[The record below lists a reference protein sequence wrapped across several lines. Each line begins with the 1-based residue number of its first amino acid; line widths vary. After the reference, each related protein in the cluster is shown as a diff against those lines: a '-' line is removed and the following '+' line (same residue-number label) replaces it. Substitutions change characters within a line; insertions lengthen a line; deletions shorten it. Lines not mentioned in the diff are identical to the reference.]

1 LRFLGQKDQGL
12 NKVLSAIK
20 ASKVDL
26 VLLAVAIVWGASYL
40 SAKAITPYATV
51 PAMLS
56 VRFAIAT
63 LAMVAI
69 WLIRRKKFS
78 KTDLVLGTVFGL
90 TQSAIMSVET
100 FGLKITSATNAGL
113 LISLTI
119 IFTPIMESAWNKR
132 WLPRSFFLAAVGA
145 IVGVALLVT
154 GNGIQEPNFG
164 DVLLFIAA
172 IVRAVHVT
180 AQGVLTRNKEASSFN
195 MILMQ
200 CLTATVVFFVFDV
213 QGAFDAIESFGPA
226 QWAGTLFLA
235 LFCSVFA
242 FVAQLWAIRRTSAS
256 RSSLLLATEPIW
268 AVVIAVLFGGETLAL
283 LGIVGAVVII
293 ASTYVGQGIES
304 RHREQFESQFP
315 KN

>member
-1 LRFLGQKDQGL
+1 ML
-12 NKVLSAIK
+12 NAIR

-63 LAMVAI
+63 LAMIAI

-78 KTDLVLGTVFGL
+78 RTDLVLGTVFGL

-154 GNGIQEPNFG
+154 GNGIQEPNLG
-164 DVLLFIAA
+164 DLLLFIAA

-213 QGAFDAIESFGPA
+213 QGAFDAVASFGPS

-283 LGIVGAVVII
+283 LGILGALVII
-293 ASTYVGQGIES
+293 VSTYIGQGIES
-304 RHREQFESQFP
+304 RHREQLESSKQE
-315 KN
+315 

>member
-1 LRFLGQKDQGL
+1 ML
-12 NKVLSAIK
+12 NAIK

-40 SAKAITPYATV
+40 SAKAITPFATV
-51 PAMLS
+51 PAMLA
-56 VRFAIAT
+56 VRFSIAT
-63 LAMVAI
+63 LAMILI
-69 WLIRRKKFS
+69 WLIRRKPFS
-78 KTDLVLGTVFGL
+78 KTDWILGTVFGL

-132 WLPRSFFLAAVGA
+132 WLPRPFFLAAIGA

-164 DVLLFIAA
+164 DLLLFIAA

-180 AQGVLTRNKEASSFN
+180 AQGVLTRDRVASSFN

-200 CLTATVVFFVFDV
+200 CLTASIVFFVLDV
-213 QGAFDAIESFGPA
+213 PGFFDAVYSFGPS

-268 AVVIAVLFGGETLAL
+268 AVVIAVIFGGETLAV
-283 LGIVGAVVII
+283 LGIVGAFVII
-293 ASTYVGQGIES
+293 LSTYIGQGIES
-304 RHREQFESQFP
+304 RFRQSLERSDRKP
-315 KN
+315 

>member
-1 LRFLGQKDQGL
+1 M
-12 NKVLSAIK
+12 LSAIR

-40 SAKAITPYATV
+40 SAKAITPFATV

-63 LAMVAI
+63 LAMVTI

-78 KTDLVLGTVFGL
+78 KTDLVLGTIFGL

-164 DVLLFIAA
+164 DMLLFIAA

-180 AQGVLTRNKEASSFN
+180 AQGVLTRNREASSFN

-200 CLTATVVFFVFDV
+200 CLTATVVFFVFDI
-213 QGAFDAIESFGPA
+213 QGAFDAIATFGPA

-293 ASTYVGQGIES
+293 ASTYVGQGIET
-304 RHREQFESQFP
+304 RNREKFEAQFP
-315 KN
+315 KS

>member
-1 LRFLGQKDQGL
+1 
-12 NKVLSAIK
+12 
-20 ASKVDL
+20 
-26 VLLAVAIVWGASYL
+26 
-40 SAKAITPYATV
+40 
-51 PAMLS
+51 
-56 VRFAIAT
+56 
-63 LAMVAI
+63 
-69 WLIRRKKFS
+69 
-78 KTDLVLGTVFGL
+78 
-90 TQSAIMSVET
+90 
-100 FGLKITSATNAGL
+100 
-113 LISLTI
+113 
-119 IFTPIMESAWNKR
+119 MESAWNKR

-283 LGIVGAVVII
+283 LGIVGAAVII
-293 ASTYVGQGIES
+293 GSTYIGQGIES
-304 RHREQFESQFP
+304 RHREKFEAQFP
-315 KN
+315 KS

>member
-1 LRFLGQKDQGL
+1 MRR
-12 NKVLSAIK
+12 AIK
-20 ASKVDL
+20 SSQVDL

-63 LAMVAI
+63 LAMVLI
-69 WLIRRKKFS
+69 WLIRRNRFT
-78 KTDLVLGTVFGL
+78 KTDLLIGTLFGL

-119 IFTPIMESAWNKR
+119 IFTPIMESAWNRR
-132 WLPRSFFLAAVGA
+132 WLPRKFFLAAVGA
-145 IVGVALLVT
+145 IVGVALLVS
-154 GNGIQEPNFG
+154 GNGIQEPNLG
-164 DVLLFIAA
+164 DLLLFVAA

-180 AQGVLTRNKEASSFN
+180 AQGVLTKNRDASSFN

-213 QGAFDAIESFGPA
+213 QGAFDAIVSFGPA

-268 AVVIAVLFGGETLAL
+268 AVVIAVIFGGETLAL
-283 LGIVGAVVII
+283 IGILGAVVII
-293 ASTYVGQGIES
+293 VSTYIGQGIEAK
-304 RHREQFESQFP
+304 HRESVES
-315 KN
+315 KLAESGA

>member
-1 LRFLGQKDQGL
+1 ML
-12 NKVLSAIK
+12 NIIK

-63 LAMVAI
+63 LAMIAI

-78 KTDLVLGTVFGL
+78 RTDLILGTIFGL

-180 AQGVLTRNKEASSFN
+180 AQGVLTRNREASSFN

-304 RHREQFESQFP
+304 RHREQFEAQFP
-315 KN
+315 KS

>member
-1 LRFLGQKDQGL
+1 ML
-12 NKVLSAIK
+12 NAIK

-40 SAKAITPYATV
+40 AAKAITPFATV

-69 WLIRRKKFS
+69 WLIRRKRFS
-78 KTDLVLGTVFGL
+78 RTDVILGIIFGF

-164 DVLLFIAA
+164 DLLLFIAA

-180 AQGVLTRNKEASSFN
+180 AQGVLTRNREASSFN

-213 QGAFDAIESFGPA
+213 QGAFDAIATFGPA

-256 RSSLLLATEPIW
+256 RSSLLLSTEPIW
-268 AVVIAVLFGGETLAL
+268 AVVIAVILGGETLAV

-293 ASTYVGQGIES
+293 VSTYVGQGIET
-304 RHREQFESQFP
+304 RHREKFEAQFP
-315 KN
+315 KS

>member
-1 LRFLGQKDQGL
+1 M
-12 NKVLSAIK
+12 LSAIR

-40 SAKAITPYATV
+40 SAKAITPFATV

-63 LAMVAI
+63 LAMVTI

-78 KTDLVLGTVFGL
+78 KTDLVLGTIFGL

-164 DVLLFIAA
+164 DMLLFIAA
-172 IVRAVHVT
+172 IVLAVHVT
-180 AQGVLTRNKEASSFN
+180 AQGVLTRNREASSFN

-213 QGAFDAIESFGPA
+213 QGAFDAIATFGPA

-293 ASTYVGQGIES
+293 ASTYVGQGIET
-304 RHREQFESQFP
+304 RHREKFEAQFP
-315 KN
+315 KS

>member
-1 LRFLGQKDQGL
+1 MLSLLR
-12 NKVLSAIK
+12 A
-20 ASKVDL
+20 AKVDL
-26 VLLAVAIVWGASYL
+26 VLLAVAMVWGASYL
-40 SAKAITPYATV
+40 SAKTITPYASV

-63 LAMVAI
+63 LAMIAI
-69 WLIRRKKFS
+69 WLVRRRAFS
-78 KTDLVLGTVFGL
+78 KTDLLLGTVFGL

-154 GNGIQEPNFG
+154 GNGIQEPNLG
-164 DVLLFIAA
+164 DVLLFAAA

-180 AQGVLTRNKEASSFN
+180 AQSVLTKDKQASSFN

-200 CLTATVVFFVFDV
+200 CLTASVVFFIFDIP
-213 QGAFDAIESFGPA
+213 GFFEAIETFGPA

-268 AVVIAVLFGGETLAL
+268 AVVIAVHFGGETLAFV
-283 LGIVGAVVII
+283 GIIGAMVII
-293 ASTYVGQGIES
+293 VSTYIGQGIES
-304 RHREQFESQFP
+304 RHREELERSDR
-315 KN
+315 KS

>member
-1 LRFLGQKDQGL
+1 ML
-12 NKVLSAIK
+12 NAIK

-40 SAKAITPYATV
+40 AAKAITPFATV

-69 WLIRRKKFS
+69 WLIRRKRFS
-78 KTDLVLGTVFGL
+78 RTDVILGIIFGF

-164 DVLLFIAA
+164 DLLLFIAA

-180 AQGVLTRNKEASSFN
+180 AQGVLTRNREASSFN

-213 QGAFDAIESFGPA
+213 QGAFDAIATFGPA

-268 AVVIAVLFGGETLAL
+268 AVVIAVIFGGETLAV

-293 ASTYVGQGIES
+293 VSTYVGQGIET
-304 RHREQFESQFP
+304 RHREKFEAQFP
-315 KN
+315 KS

>member
-1 LRFLGQKDQGL
+1 M
-12 NKVLSAIK
+12 LSAIR

-40 SAKAITPYATV
+40 SAKAITPFATV

-63 LAMVAI
+63 LAMVTI

-78 KTDLVLGTVFGL
+78 KTDLVLGTIFGL

-164 DVLLFIAA
+164 DMLLFIAA

-180 AQGVLTRNKEASSFN
+180 AQGVLTRNREASSFN

-200 CLTATVVFFVFDV
+200 CLTATVVFFVFYV
-213 QGAFDAIESFGPA
+213 QGAFDAIATFGPA

-293 ASTYVGQGIES
+293 ASTYVGQGIET
-304 RHREQFESQFP
+304 RHREKFEAQFP
-315 KN
+315 KS

>member
-1 LRFLGQKDQGL
+1 MLR
-12 NKVLSAIK
+12 AIR

-26 VLLAVAIVWGASYL
+26 VLLAVAMVWGASYL
-40 SAKAITPYATV
+40 SAKAITPFATV

-56 VRFAIAT
+56 VRFGIAT
-63 LAMVAI
+63 LAMIAI

-78 KTDLVLGTVFGL
+78 RTDVILGIVFGL
-90 TQSAIMSVET
+90 TQSAIMTVET
-100 FGLKITSATNAGL
+100 YGLKITSATNAGL

-119 IFTPIMESAWNKR
+119 IFTPIMESAWKKR
-132 WLPRSFFLAAVGA
+132 WLPKSFFLAAVGA

-154 GNGIQEPNFG
+154 GNGIQEPNWG
-164 DVLLFIAA
+164 DVLLFVAA

-180 AQGVLTRNKEASSFN
+180 AQGVLTKDRDASSFN
-195 MILMQ
+195 MILLQ
-200 CLTATVVFFVFDV
+200 CLTATVVFFVVDIP
-213 QGAFDAIESFGPA
+213 GAFDAINTFGPA

-268 AVVIAVLFGGETLAL
+268 AVIIAILFGGETLAV
-283 LGIVGAVVII
+283 LGIVGAAVII
-293 ASTYVGQGIES
+293 FSTYIGQGIES
-304 RHREQFESQFP
+304 KHREKLENS
-315 KN
+315 KR

>member
-1 LRFLGQKDQGL
+1 VL
-12 NKVLSAIK
+12 NAVR

-69 WLIRRKKFS
+69 WLVRRNRFS
-78 KTDLVLGTVFGL
+78 KTDLILGTIFGL

-119 IFTPIMESAWNKR
+119 IFTPIMESAWKKR
-132 WLPRSFFLAAVGA
+132 WLPRSFFLAGVGA

-172 IVRAVHVT
+172 IVRAIHVT
-180 AQGVLTRNKEASSFN
+180 AQGVLTKDRKASSFN

-200 CLTATVVFFVFDV
+200 CLTATVVFFMFDV

-268 AVVIAVLFGGETLAL
+268 AVVIAVIFGGETLAFV
-283 LGIVGAVVII
+283 GIIGAVVII
-293 ASTYVGQGIES
+293 VSTYIGQGIES
-304 RHREQFESQFP
+304 RHRLQQQSESRLAESGA
-315 KN
+315 

>member
-1 LRFLGQKDQGL
+1 M
-12 NKVLSAIK
+12 LSAIK

-78 KTDLVLGTVFGL
+78 KTDLVLGTIFGL

-213 QGAFDAIESFGPA
+213 QGAFDAIQSFGPA

-283 LGIVGAVVII
+283 LGILGAVLII
-293 ASTYVGQGIES
+293 ASTYVGQGIET
-304 RHREQFESQFP
+304 RHREKFEAQFP

>member
-1 LRFLGQKDQGL
+1 M
-12 NKVLSAIK
+12 LSAIR

-40 SAKAITPYATV
+40 SAKAITPFATV

-63 LAMVAI
+63 LAMVTI

-78 KTDLVLGTVFGL
+78 KTDLVLGTIFGL

-164 DVLLFIAA
+164 DMLLFIAA

-180 AQGVLTRNKEASSFN
+180 AQGVLTRNREASSFN

-200 CLTATVVFFVFDV
+200 CLTATVVFFVFDI
-213 QGAFDAIESFGPA
+213 QGAFDAIATFGPA

-293 ASTYVGQGIES
+293 ASTYVGQGIET
-304 RHREQFESQFP
+304 RHREKFEAQFP
-315 KN
+315 KS

>member
-1 LRFLGQKDQGL
+1 MLR
-12 NKVLSAIK
+12 AIR

-26 VLLAVAIVWGASYL
+26 VLLAVAMVWGASYL
-40 SAKAITPYATV
+40 SAKAITPFATV

-56 VRFAIAT
+56 VRFGIAT
-63 LAMVAI
+63 LAMIAI

-78 KTDLVLGTVFGL
+78 RTDVILGFVFGL
-90 TQSAIMSVET
+90 TQSAIMTVET
-100 FGLKITSATNAGL
+100 YGLKITSATNAGL

-119 IFTPIMESAWNKR
+119 IFTPIMESAWKKR
-132 WLPRSFFLAAVGA
+132 WLPKSFFLAAVGA

-154 GNGIQEPNFG
+154 GNGIQEPNWG
-164 DVLLFIAA
+164 DVLLFVAA

-180 AQGVLTRNKEASSFN
+180 AQGVLTRDRDASSFN
-195 MILMQ
+195 MILLQ
-200 CLTATVVFFVFDV
+200 CLTATVVFFVVDIP
-213 QGAFDAIESFGPA
+213 GAFDAINTFGPA

-268 AVVIAVLFGGETLAL
+268 AVIIAVLFGGETLAV
-283 LGIVGAVVII
+283 LGIVGAAVII
-293 ASTYVGQGIES
+293 FSTYIGQGIES
-304 RHREQFESQFP
+304 KHRAKLENS
-315 KN
+315 KR

>member
-1 LRFLGQKDQGL
+1 VL
-12 NKVLSAIK
+12 NAVR

-69 WLIRRKKFS
+69 WLVRRYRFS
-78 KTDLVLGTVFGL
+78 KTDLILGTIFGL

-119 IFTPIMESAWNKR
+119 IFTPIMESAWKKR
-132 WLPRSFFLAAVGA
+132 WLPRSFFLAGVGA

-172 IVRAVHVT
+172 IVRAIHVT
-180 AQGVLTRNKEASSFN
+180 AQGVLTKDRKASSFN

-200 CLTATVVFFVFDV
+200 CLTATVVFFMFDV

-268 AVVIAVLFGGETLAL
+268 AVVIAVIFGGETLAFV
-283 LGIVGAVVII
+283 GIIGAVVII
-293 ASTYVGQGIES
+293 VSTYIGQGIES
-304 RHREQFESQFP
+304 RHRLQQQSESRLAESGA
-315 KN
+315 

>member
-1 LRFLGQKDQGL
+1 MLNTLR
-12 NKVLSAIK
+12 A
-20 ASKVDL
+20 AKVDL

-40 SAKAITPYATV
+40 SAKAITPYASV

-56 VRFAIAT
+56 VRFAIAA

-69 WLIRRKKFS
+69 WLIRRKPFS
-78 KTDLVLGTVFGL
+78 KTDLLLGTVFGL

-145 IVGVALLVT
+145 IVGVALLVS
-154 GNGIQEPNFG
+154 GNGIQEPNLG
-164 DVLLFIAA
+164 DVLLFAAA

-180 AQGVLTRNKEASSFN
+180 AQSVLTRNREASSFN

-200 CLTATVVFFVFDV
+200 CLTAAVVFFIFDIP
-213 QGAFDAIESFGPA
+213 GAFEAIETFGPA

-268 AVVIAVLFGGETLAL
+268 AVVIAVIFGGETLAL
-283 LGIVGAVVII
+283 VGIIGAMVII
-293 ASTYVGQGIES
+293 VSTYVGQGIES
-304 RHREQFESQFP
+304 RHRDELERANRQS
-315 KN
+315 

>member
-1 LRFLGQKDQGL
+1 ML
-12 NKVLSAIK
+12 NAIK

-78 KTDLVLGTVFGL
+78 KTDLVLGAIFGL

-283 LGIVGAVVII
+283 LGILGAAVII
-293 ASTYVGQGIES
+293 GSTYIGQGIES
-304 RHREQFESQFP
+304 RHREKFEAQFP
-315 KN
+315 KS

>member
-1 LRFLGQKDQGL
+1 
-12 NKVLSAIK
+12 VLSAIK

-63 LAMVAI
+63 LAMIAI

-78 KTDLVLGTVFGL
+78 RTDLVLGTIFGL

-180 AQGVLTRNKEASSFN
+180 AQGVLTRNREASSFN

-213 QGAFDAIESFGPA
+213 QGAFEAIESFGPA

-242 FVAQLWAIRRTSAS
+242 FVAQLWAIRRTSAT

-304 RHREQFESQFP
+304 RHREQFEAQFP
-315 KN
+315 KS

>member
-1 LRFLGQKDQGL
+1 M
-12 NKVLSAIK
+12 LSAIR

-40 SAKAITPYATV
+40 SAKAITPFATV

-56 VRFAIAT
+56 VRFGIAT
-63 LAMVAI
+63 LAMIAI
-69 WLIRRKKFS
+69 WLIRRNKFS
-78 KTDLVLGTVFGL
+78 KTDLMLGTLFGL
-90 TQSAIMSVET
+90 TQSAIMTVET
-100 FGLKITSATNAGL
+100 YGLKITSATNAGL

-119 IFTPIMESAWNKR
+119 IFTPIMESAWKKR

-145 IVGVALLVT
+145 IVGVGLLVT
-154 GNGIQEPNFG
+154 GNGIQEPNWG

-180 AQGVLTRNKEASSFN
+180 AQGVLTKNREASSFN

-200 CLTATVVFFVFDV
+200 CLTATVVFFVLDV
-213 QGAFDAIESFGPA
+213 PGAFDAIATFGPA

-268 AVVIAVLFGGETLAL
+268 AVVIAVLFGGETLAA
-283 LGIVGAVVII
+283 LGIIGAAVII
-293 ASTYVGQGIES
+293 ISTYIGQGIES
-304 RHREQFESQFP
+304 KHREQLEHSERKP
-315 KN
+315 EGSGS

>member
-1 LRFLGQKDQGL
+1 MRFLGQKDQGL

>member
-1 LRFLGQKDQGL
+1 M
-12 NKVLSAIK
+12 LSAIR

-40 SAKAITPYATV
+40 SAKAITPFATV

-63 LAMVAI
+63 LAMVTI

-78 KTDLVLGTVFGL
+78 KTDLVLGTIFGL

-154 GNGIQEPNFG
+154 GNGIQEPNLG
-164 DVLLFIAA
+164 DMLLFIAA

-180 AQGVLTRNKEASSFN
+180 AQGVLTRNREASSFN

-213 QGAFDAIESFGPA
+213 QGAFDAIATFGPA

-293 ASTYVGQGIES
+293 ASTYVGQGIET
-304 RHREQFESQFP
+304 RHREKFEAQFP
-315 KN
+315 KS

>member
-1 LRFLGQKDQGL
+1 VL
-12 NKVLSAIK
+12 NAIK

-78 KTDLVLGTVFGL
+78 KTDLVLGTIFGL

-164 DVLLFIAA
+164 DMLLFIAA

-283 LGIVGAVVII
+283 LGIVGAAVII
-293 ASTYVGQGIES
+293 GSTYIGQGIES
-304 RHREQFESQFP
+304 RHREKFEAQFP
-315 KN
+315 KS

>member
-1 LRFLGQKDQGL
+1 M
-12 NKVLSAIK
+12 LSAIK

-78 KTDLVLGTVFGL
+78 KTDLVLGTIFGL

-213 QGAFDAIESFGPA
+213 QGAFDAIQSFGPA

-283 LGIVGAVVII
+283 LGILGAVVII
-293 ASTYVGQGIES
+293 ASTYVGQGIET
-304 RHREQFESQFP
+304 RHREKFEAQFP

>member
-1 LRFLGQKDQGL
+1 M
-12 NKVLSAIK
+12 LSAIK
-20 ASKVDL
+20 AAKVDL

-40 SAKAITPYATV
+40 SAKAITPFATV

-63 LAMVAI
+63 LAMMAI
-69 WLIRRKKFS
+69 WFIRRKRFS
-78 KTDLVLGTVFGL
+78 RTDLILGITFGL

-100 FGLKITSATNAGL
+100 YGLKITSATNAGL

-119 IFTPIMESAWNKR
+119 IFTPIMESAWSKR

-164 DVLLFIAA
+164 DLLLFIAA

-180 AQGVLTRNKEASSFN
+180 AQGVLTKNKEASSFN
-195 MILMQ
+195 MILLQ
-200 CLTATVVFFVFDV
+200 CLTATVVFLVIDV
-213 QGAFDAIESFGPA
+213 RGAIDAVQTFGPA

-283 LGIVGAVVII
+283 LGILGALVII
-293 ASTYVGQGIES
+293 VSTYIGQGIES
-304 RHREQFESQFP
+304 RHREKSESITRT
-315 KN
+315 

>member
-1 LRFLGQKDQGL
+1 ML
-12 NKVLSAIK
+12 NAVR

-40 SAKAITPYATV
+40 SAKAITPFATV

-69 WLIRRKKFS
+69 WLVRRNKFS
-78 KTDLVLGTVFGL
+78 KTDLILGMIFGL

-119 IFTPIMESAWNKR
+119 IFTPIMESAWKKR
-132 WLPRSFFLAAVGA
+132 WLPRSFFLAGVGA

-180 AQGVLTRNKEASSFN
+180 AQGVLTKDRKASSFN
-195 MILMQ
+195 MILIQ
-200 CLTATVVFFVFDV
+200 CLTATVVFFVFDI
-213 QGAFDAIESFGPA
+213 QGAFDAIYSFGPA

-268 AVVIAVLFGGETLAL
+268 AVVIAVIFGGETLAL
-283 LGIVGAVVII
+283 LGIIGAVVII
-293 ASTYVGQGIES
+293 VSTYIGQGIES
-304 RHREQFESQFP
+304 RHRQELESESRLAESGA
-315 KN
+315 

>member
-1 LRFLGQKDQGL
+1 LRSLGPENQGS

-78 KTDLVLGTVFGL
+78 KTDLVLGTIFGL

-132 WLPRSFFLAAVGA
+132 WLPRTFFLAAVGA

-180 AQGVLTRNKEASSFN
+180 AQGVLTRNREASSFN

-213 QGAFDAIESFGPA
+213 QGAFDAIATFGPA

-293 ASTYVGQGIES
+293 ASTYVGQGIET
-304 RHREQFESQFP
+304 RHREKFEAQFP
-315 KN
+315 KS

>member
-1 LRFLGQKDQGL
+1 M
-12 NKVLSAIK
+12 LSAIK

-78 KTDLVLGTVFGL
+78 KTDLVLGTIFGL

-213 QGAFDAIESFGPA
+213 QGAFDAIQSFGPA

-283 LGIVGAVVII
+283 LGIVGAAVII
-293 ASTYVGQGIES
+293 GSTYIGQGIES
-304 RHREQFESQFP
+304 RHREKFEAQFP
-315 KN
+315 KS

>member
-1 LRFLGQKDQGL
+1 LLR
-12 NKVLSAIK
+12 AIR

-26 VLLAVAIVWGASYL
+26 VLLAVAMVWGASYL
-40 SAKAITPYATV
+40 SAKAITPFATV

-56 VRFAIAT
+56 VRFGIAT
-63 LAMVAI
+63 LAMIAI

-78 KTDLVLGTVFGL
+78 RTDVILGFVFGL
-90 TQSAIMSVET
+90 TQSAIMTVET
-100 FGLKITSATNAGL
+100 YGLKITSATNAGL

-119 IFTPIMESAWNKR
+119 IFTPIMESAWKKR
-132 WLPRSFFLAAVGA
+132 WLPKSFFLAAVGA

-154 GNGIQEPNFG
+154 GNGIQEPNWG
-164 DVLLFIAA
+164 DVLLFVAA

-180 AQGVLTRNKEASSFN
+180 AQGVLTRDRDASSFN
-195 MILMQ
+195 MILLQ
-200 CLTATVVFFVFDV
+200 CLTATVVFFVVDIP
-213 QGAFDAIESFGPA
+213 GAFDAINTFGPA

-268 AVVIAVLFGGETLAL
+268 AVIIAVLFGGETLAV
-283 LGIVGAVVII
+283 LGIVGAAVII
-293 ASTYVGQGIES
+293 FSTYIGQGIES
-304 RHREQFESQFP
+304 KHRAKLENS
-315 KN
+315 KR

>member
-1 LRFLGQKDQGL
+1 MRNALR
-12 NKVLSAIK
+12 
-20 ASKVDL
+20 ASRVDL

-63 LAMVAI
+63 LAMILI
-69 WLIRRKKFS
+69 WLVRRNKFS
-78 KTDLVLGTVFGL
+78 RTDLLLGTLFGL
-90 TQSAIMSVET
+90 TQSAIMTVET
-100 FGLKITSATNAGL
+100 YGLKITSATNAGL

-119 IFTPIMESAWNKR
+119 IFTPIMESAWSKR
-132 WLPRSFFLAAVGA
+132 WLPRSFFVAAVGA

-164 DVLLFIAA
+164 DLLLFIAA

-180 AQGVLTRNKEASSFN
+180 AQGLLTKGKSASSFN

-200 CLTATVVFFVFDV
+200 CLTATVVFFVVDI
-213 QGAFDAIESFGPA
+213 QGAFDAINSFGPA

-268 AVVIAVLFGGETLAL
+268 AVVIAVLFGGETLAII
-283 LGIVGAVVII
+283 GILGAVVII
-293 ASTYVGQGIES
+293 VSTYIGQGIES
-304 RHREQFESQFP
+304 RHREKTILAESEA
-315 KN
+315 